1 MGNVRH
7 ADPGQFL
14 TARMREARLREVGL
28 WRILEVGAIGRR
40 PERAVVAA
48 PSVYQLVQAGPF
60 RRLHA
65 LLAVRAGQGADSP
78 GRGIELD
85 GPAAGLRFSGLPV
98 GGRRPRFALALDQDE
113 IAQWRHVA
121 EDDERVPILEVHR
134 RQLPAVEAE
143 TFPGAGGH
151 AGGVG
156 ALPGA
161 GVEYDAPMTGA
172 RRARKA
178 QQPLTESIAGRRGG
192 PIDEAALVF
201 PLRHGLTRGRRTDAF
216 RRAPGMLA
224 KEQEIAPHRGALLCP
239 LQAVLLRLV
248 VLRFEAVVPPRQ
260 DLPRARAQLR
270 RPKRPKPSGGGPT
283 PVFPIRTPIPST
295 HGEYPALT

>member
-1 MGNVRH
+1 
-7 ADPGQFL
+7 
-14 TARMREARLREVGL
+14 MREARLRQVEL
-28 WRILEVGAIGRR
+28 WRILEVGAIRRR

-48 PSVYQLVQAGPF
+48 PSVYQLVQAGPC

-65 LLAVRAGQGADSP
+65 LLAVRAGQGADGTGS
-78 GRGIELD
+78 GIELD
-85 GPAAGLRFSGLPV
+85 GPAAGFRFSGLPV
-98 GGRRPRFALALDQDE
+98 GGRRPRFALALDQHE
-113 IAQWRHVA
+113 IAQWRDVA
-121 EDDERVPILEVHR
+121 DDDERVPIVEVDR
-134 RQLPAVEAE
+134 GQLPAVEAE

-156 ALPGA
+156 ALPGT

-178 QQPLTESIAGRRGG
+178 LQSLTENVAGRRGG
-192 PIDEAALVF
+192 PIDEAPFVF

-239 LQAVLLRLV
+239 LPAVLPRPV
-248 VLRFEAVVPPRQ
+248 VLPLQ
-260 DLPRARAQLR
+260 
-270 RPKRPKPSGGGPT
+270 GGGPQRQGL
-283 PVFPIRTPIPST
+283 PPPRAPLARPQT
-295 HGEYPALT
+295 HQRSGRG